1 MLPSK
6 LSTKVYTL
14 VLASLAIAFQASLTS
29 QSNPA
34 EQALAS
40 RPSAA
45 PTLPSPTKADKMNAD
60 TVSFGHI
67 ATTAPKVAI
76 VLEGVKLHV
85 IRSADA
91 TDISVNASCP
101 AHWNV
106 SGSVIR
112 QVAFGTTQKGISLR
126 ASGSGSVLMVN
137 GKLYPLPQDANG
149 SLHGL
154 SISQKDG
161 QVVINGTVVKPILGS
176 DVPGPCSGLD
186 LLDVVV
192 PESYRGDLMLY
203 ANGASDI
210 VVDGWQGGDLIC
222 NLSDASAMSCGN
234 LQGLSKAIFEL
245 RGQGKVNVKQMSAQ
259 VLVADNNG
267 TGALV
272 IESGSAQVSNATV
285 SGTGQI
291 TLHGKFKNLKK
302 AVSGGG
308 SIEVLD

>member
-1 MLPSK
+1 MLPNK

-14 VLASLAIAFQASLTS
+14 ALASLAIVFQANQT
-29 QSNPA
+29 
-34 EQALAS
+34 LAS
-40 RPSAA
+40 RPSSA
-45 PTLPSPTKADKMNAD
+45 PSMPSTKVDKMSSD
-60 TVSFGHI
+60 TVNFGHI
-67 ATTAPKVAI
+67 AATSPKLGI
-76 VLEGVKLHV
+76 VLEGVKLHIV
-85 IRSADA
+85 RSSTAE
-91 TDISVNASCP
+91 DIAVSASCP
-101 AHWNV
+101 SHWNLT
-106 SGSVIR
+106 GSIIR
-112 QVAFGTTQKGISLR
+112 QVAFATTQRGISLR

-137 GKLYPLPQDANG
+137 GKLYPLPQDSNG

-161 QVVINGTVVKPILGS
+161 QVIINGVSVKPILGS
-176 DVPGPCSGLD
+176 EVPGPCTGLD
-186 LLDVVV
+186 LLEVVV
-192 PESYRGDLMLY
+192 PESYRGDLMLH

-222 NLSDASAMSCGN
+222 NLSDSSSISCGN
-234 LQGLSKAIFEL
+234 LQQISKAVFDL
-245 RGQGKVNVKQMSAQ
+245 RGQGKAQVKQMSAQ

-267 TGALV
+267 SGSLV

-302 AVSGGG
+302 AVTGGG